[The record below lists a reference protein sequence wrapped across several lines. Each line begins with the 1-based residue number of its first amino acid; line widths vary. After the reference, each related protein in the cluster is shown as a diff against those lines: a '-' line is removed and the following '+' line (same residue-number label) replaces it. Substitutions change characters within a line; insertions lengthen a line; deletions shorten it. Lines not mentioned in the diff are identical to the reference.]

1 MGEVTKNFIEDKSN
15 QDLVNSWV
23 FDKIDWNNKT
33 LEQANEK
40 AINEKVE
47 KSFQEFLKNKKTTF
61 DNLDD
66 DWKQELFNG
75 WLDKNVNGILEE
87 SKLKEIESVNP
98 DIKSKLTAL
107 TFSIDLST
115 YQQEL
120 QNQKDETETTA
131 SVAVENV
138 DLKLKLYNGIDKNE
152 IVTLLKDNFKN
163 KNDIINLLKNWT
175 LDDIKKLQRI
185 IANVTNDSDAKWQD
199 KPLWRFWVDWK
210 FWTETLNAFKKYIKD
225 NKLSEWQNWNN
236 WNTPAWQ
243 QVDAQW
249 QQNSWQ
255 PSLNNNWNQH
265 TEVWSWNN
273 PQWTNNPENAWV
285 TPGNA
290 NWSWVDSPTW
300 GLNSPEILDR
310 EHEIKSL
317 YEWESWTEIQIAK
330 LNAWETIEII
340 PTVLA
345 KNKDNPNGLDFPG
358 GKFTL
363 PESGWEW
370 TVTIKLKNSKD
381 EEKSYTITI
390 KSKESQKQKEN
401 ESKKTDLEEFV
412 DGLQAAYNAELVTVI
427 PQKIKELKAEY
438 KKLMDPNNDE
448 DPKLAE
454 QRKKEIETAMHG
466 ILRAREMNKLEW
478 YLSYIKKWTSIVSN
492 KQNLSWLIPDNAT
505 IYIGGKYLTKSEFL
519 QWENKNKKDYISK
532 VKYKDL
538 DVEIKDKFWESD
550 KSEGIEIT
558 RMVISDVDWFGKW
571 DIAWKEEIQ
580 YDAVAYW
587 TMEET
592 EFTWTDK
599 KAIRKL
605 IRGLDEALS
614 IVWQDTVK
622 ENGERV
628 ILNKLKNWLL
638 ALCRAKQEV
647 SDVFNFVA
655 ETYANWFKWSKKDWK
670 ELIKWKYSNLNN
682 EQAKYI
688 ANIWECFAAYKED
701 QDGNKLWS
709 YFKRVMWLL
718 ENYFVRWVWE
728 WDDKISSVSQMYNK
742 ERIGV
747 VKWLIDPD
755 KQRKAIRSLF
765 REWNEVWNVSYSS
778 SDALNDLKKWIKNLD
793 FENFFEKTG
802 VAAEK
807 WNTIPEWLNKKE
819 EKLYEKYKKYA
830 DSQRDDNLDDNGHP
844 IVVEWDDYYNAVF
857 DFLVWIWE
865 SRSDIVSAVNSLKLY
880 DWEIDSELVKE
891 SWFRNEAEMKLVCM
905 LSDLNSDW
913 RADFS
918 DPGIKMWLEIKDIY
932 KDALVDKKY

>member
-1 MGEVTKNFIEDKSN
+1 M
-15 QDLVNSWV
+15 
-23 FDKIDWNNKT
+23 
-33 LEQANEK
+33 
-40 AINEKVE
+40 
-47 KSFQEFLKNKKTTF
+47 
-61 DNLDD
+61 
-66 DWKQELFNG
+66 
-75 WLDKNVNGILEE
+75 
-87 SKLKEIESVNP
+87 
-98 DIKSKLTAL
+98 
-107 TFSIDLST
+107 
-115 YQQEL
+115 
-120 QNQKDETETTA
+120 
-131 SVAVENV
+131 
-138 DLKLKLYNGIDKNE
+138 
-152 IVTLLKDNFKN
+152 
-163 KNDIINLLKNWT
+163 
-175 LDDIKKLQRI
+175 
-185 IANVTNDSDAKWQD
+185 
-199 KPLWRFWVDWK
+199 
-210 FWTETLNAFKKYIKD
+210 
-225 NKLSEWQNWNN
+225 
-236 WNTPAWQ
+236 
-243 QVDAQW
+243 
-249 QQNSWQ
+249 
-255 PSLNNNWNQH
+255 
-265 TEVWSWNN
+265 
-273 PQWTNNPENAWV
+273 
-285 TPGNA
+285 
-290 NWSWVDSPTW
+290 
-300 GLNSPEILDR
+300 
-310 EHEIKSL
+310 
-317 YEWESWTEIQIAK
+317 
-330 LNAWETIEII
+330 
-340 PTVLA
+340 
-345 KNKDNPNGLDFPG
+345 
-358 GKFTL
+358 
-363 PESGWEW
+363 
-370 TVTIKLKNSKD
+370 TIKLKNSKD

-932 KDALVDKKY
+932 KDALVDKKYWVIKNEPLYNLVEFAKKYAETNNDIAIMNKMKNINKYESNSLLWVFQSNPEILKYLQKILSDSPANFVEDIFKYWVPDKKEENTDNEVLTEQEIIEETAAKVAIEQILKEKIKKNIRVDSRRSVVKNLRKKISKRISE